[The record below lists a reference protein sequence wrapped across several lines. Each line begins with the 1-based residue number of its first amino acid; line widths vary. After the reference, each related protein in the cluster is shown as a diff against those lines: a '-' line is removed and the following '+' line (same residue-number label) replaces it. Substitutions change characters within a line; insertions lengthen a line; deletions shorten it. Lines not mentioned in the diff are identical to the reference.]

1 MNIPNKV
8 IQSLMES
15 GWYSSR
21 NIDISSYEE
30 AYKSEGYKISET
42 IIEFLKKFGGVDI
55 IIPAF
60 RRHEST
66 DKVYI
71 DPIRAINGVYRG
83 NVLEYEKKI
92 GKSVVVIGETQNEQL
107 VLIMDENG
115 EVYAAFDDYLAKL
128 GNNIYEALDTFCE
141 SKQPIE
147 V

>member
-92 GKSVVVIGETQNEQL
+92 VKSVVVIGETQNEQL

-115 EVYAAFDDYLAKL
+115 EVY
-128 GNNIYEALDTFCE
+128 
-141 SKQPIE
+141 
-147 V
+147 